1 MHTSPVF
8 CASMGSVLVERMA
21 QEGTREPEVK
31 KVHPFFTKGPA
42 SEIVVPST
50 PSTKTASNGSPH
62 GYVETATEMQNGKKR
77 RKTEITLPQDA
88 SGPKKQRRARQSE
101 GPATSDNVT
110 IEQSLGIKPLGTT
123 VTETT
128 TPSINDIPVKPEDDS
143 NSTVTQPPSLSNTD
157 TNATT
162 GKMLKLNLRT
172 GTLRSPPRTR
182 PNYAPSRIVCIKYGH
197 DDASRKE
204 LGDKISQIMDGK
216 IMDGKIMDGKI
227 IIPPTP
233 PKKRGRKAKES
244 STTQNAS
251 SSKTTHPLF
260 AAKSKQV
267 MKVEESAV
275 DKRSPSSSSR
285 HTVFMSTPMSPKK
298 ASNPFAVNKQAPR
311 FGVKTGVAK
320 VPGAVHP
327 LWPAKGMAHVR
338 GFDFQLDPTTFLSDD
353 CTNKKSKGSAVTIT
367 PEEYVLEQF
376 CSTMNFSAIQNSLPK
391 NDDHFEPAPAE
402 LRKPSRHFESGRK
415 LQKRIRSELRTV
427 RSTTSQDNDQ
437 LIDNVTDH
445 SKTTHPAI
453 NRLYQSL
460 ETNLSAY
467 DKSTCESLAWTHKY
481 APATATEILQGGKE
495 ALLLKE
501 WLQALKVDSVI
512 SAGQDNP
519 TTKKKVKP
527 KAAPKKKRKKDE
539 LSDFIVSS
547 EEEANEM
554 EEISENEAEW
564 APAGPGL
571 LKKTVVR
578 NGDVTKGTKD
588 QERLANA
595 VVISGPH
602 GSGKTATVYAIAK
615 ELGFEIF
622 EIHPGS
628 RRSGKDILEKVGDM
642 TRNHLVQQHQ
652 AQNASEAT
660 EEDQVARDLKA
671 GKQGMMTSFFQKK
684 TTFRPPPKKPME
696 EKQTETTK
704 ANSTKSQKQSLI
716 LLEEADILYEEDKQ
730 FWATLTGMMAQSK
743 RPFIMT
749 CNDENMVPLQT
760 LNLHGIFRFSPPPID
775 LAVDLCLLTAANEG
789 HILQRTAV
797 EALYKSRRNDL
808 RAALTELNYWCQIGV
823 GDRKGGSD
831 WFYLRWPKG
840 SDLDEN
846 GDVVRVLSEETYCE
860 GLGWIGR
867 DLITTCP
874 DSMKSEEEALKQ
886 SWDSWMLDMGDW
898 DDTLNMQSWA
908 NGMSHNAS
916 EQSKRLDLLEAMDE
930 FYTSMSDADV
940 FSSGTLGTN
949 LQELIDPELP
959 EMPAKMRDDFI
970 LGRRLLEADPK
981 ILQSSLSV
989 DLSFALKSLTR
1000 QTLLNTSLK
1009 TDTTTGRL
1017 LEPLTEKRV
1026 IQSLE
1031 HSFVPQTPP
1040 LNRMDLA
1047 HAFDPIAVNEK
1058 TVYASYLDPSVFDR
1072 TMSLIVLD
1080 VAPWVRGIVEFDS
1093 ILMQER
1099 LKLSNLLSEGG
1110 TRKRMRTTRSAYSA
1124 MEGGERRTVRRER
1137 YFADTLNTVFVRH
1150 TAGEGWK
1157 EAVESAAPKEMTGD
1171 SPSTAPSSPIT
1182 SEV

>member
-1 MHTSPVF
+1 
-8 CASMGSVLVERMA
+8 MGSVLVERMA
-21 QEGTREPEVK
+21 QEGTRGPEVK

-42 SEIVVPST
+42 SEIVVPSN
-50 PSTKTASNGSPH
+50 PSPKTASNGSPH
-62 GYVETATEMQNGKKR
+62 NDAEIATEVQNGKKR
-77 RKTEITLPQDA
+77 RKTETTLPQNE

-101 GPATSDNVT
+101 GLATSGNAT

-123 VTETT
+123 VTDTAT
-128 TPSINDIPVKPEDDS
+128 HSSINDVVKPEDS
-143 NSTVTQPPSLSNTD
+143 STSTVTNPPSLPNTD
-157 TNATT
+157 TKTNT

-182 PNYAPSRIVCIKYGH
+182 PKYAPSRIVCMKYGH

-204 LGDKISQIMDGK
+204 LGDKISQIMDGN
-216 IMDGKIMDGKI
+216 I

-233 PKKRGRKAKES
+233 PKKRGKKVKENS
-244 STTQNAS
+244 NTQNAS
-251 SSKTTHPLF
+251 GSKTTHPLF
-260 AAKSKQV
+260 AAKTKQV
-267 MKVEESAV
+267 MKVEDSTV
-275 DKRSPSSSSR
+275 DKHSPSSSR

-298 ASNPFAVNKQAPR
+298 ARNPFVVNKQAPR

-320 VPGAVHP
+320 VPGAMQP

-338 GFDFQLDPTTFLSDD
+338 GFDVQLDPTTFLSAD
-353 CTNKKSKGSAVTIT
+353 CTKKKSKGSAVAIT
-367 PEEYVLEQF
+367 PEESVLERF
-376 CSTMNFSAIQNSLPK
+376 CATMDFAAIQDSLPK
-391 NDDHFEPAPAE
+391 NDDHFEPAPEE
-402 LRKPSRHFESGRK
+402 LRIPSRHFESGRK
-415 LQKRIRSELRTV
+415 LQKRIRSELRTLK
-427 RSTTSQDNDQ
+427 STTSQGDDQ
-437 LIDNVTDH
+437 LIDDIAEH

-467 DKSTCESLAWTHKY
+467 DKSTCEPLAWTQKY
-481 APATATEILQGGKE
+481 APATALEILQGGKQ
-495 ALLLKE
+495 ALLLKD

-519 TTKKKVKP
+519 MAKKKAKP

-554 EEISENEAEW
+554 EEISENEADW
-564 APAGPGL
+564 APAGLGL

-588 QERLANA
+588 QERLTNS

-652 AQNASEAT
+652 AQNASGAT
-660 EEDQVARDLKA
+660 EEDAVARDLKA
-671 GKQGMMTSFFQKK
+671 GKQGTMTSFFQKK
-684 TTFRPPPKKPME
+684 ITSRPPPKKPLE
-696 EKQTETTK
+696 EKPTETTK
-704 ANSTKSQKQSLI
+704 ASSTKSQKQSLI
-716 LLEEADILYEEDKQ
+716 LLEEVDILYEEDKQ

-749 CNDENMVPLQT
+749 CNDETMVPLQT

-789 HILQRTAV
+789 HILRRTAV

-846 GDVVRVLSEETYCE
+846 GDVIRVLSEETYCK
-860 GLGWIGR
+860 GLGWVGR
-867 DLITTCP
+867 DLISTCP
-874 DSMKSEEEALKQ
+874 DPMKSEEEALKQ
-886 SWDSWMLDMGDW
+886 LWDSWSLDIGDW
-898 DDTLNMQSWA
+898 DNTLILQSWA
-908 NGMSHNAS
+908 DGMSHNAS
-916 EQSKRLDLLEAMDE
+916 EKNKRLEFLEATDE
-930 FYTSMSDADV
+930 FYNSMGDADLI
-940 FSSGTLGTN
+940 SSGTLGIN
-949 LQELIDPELP
+949 LQETIDPRLP

-981 ILQSSLSV
+981 IAHFSLSV
-989 DLSFALKSLTR
+989 DLSLTLKSLSR
-1000 QTLLNTSLK
+1000 QTLLDTSLK
-1009 TDTTTGRL
+1009 IDTTTSPL
-1017 LEPLTEKRV
+1017 LEPLTERRV

-1031 HSFVPQTPP
+1031 HSFEPQTPP

-1072 TMSLIVLD
+1072 TTTLIVLD
-1080 VAPWVRGIVEFDS
+1080 IAPWVRGIVEFDS
-1093 ILMQER
+1093 NLMQER

-1157 EAVESAAPKEMTGD
+1157 EAVESAAPKEMVGD
-1171 SPSTAPSSPIT
+1171 SPSTTPSSPVA
-1182 SEV
+1182 SEI

>member
-1 MHTSPVF
+1 
-8 CASMGSVLVERMA
+8 MA
-21 QEGTREPEVK
+21 QEATREPEVK

-42 SEIVVPST
+42 SEIVVPSI
-50 PSTKTASNGSPH
+50 SSAKTASNEPPH
-62 GYVETATEMQNGKKR
+62 NDVETGTEVQNGKKR
-77 RKTEITLPQDA
+77 RKTETTLPQDV

-101 GPATSDNVT
+101 GLATSGNAT
-110 IEQSLGIKPLGTT
+110 IEQSLGIKPVGTT
-123 VTETT
+123 ITDTT
-128 TPSINDIPVKPEDDS
+128 TPSINGVPAKPQD
-143 NSTVTQPPSLSNTD
+143 NSTSTIAHPPSLSNTD
-157 TNATT
+157 TNVNT

-182 PNYAPSRIVCIKYGH
+182 PNYAPSRIVCMKYGH

-204 LGDKISQIMDGK
+204 LGDKISE
-216 IMDGKIMDGKI
+216 IMDGKI

-233 PKKRGRKAKES
+233 PKKRGRKTKES

-251 SSKTTHPLF
+251 SSKATHPLF
-260 AAKSKQV
+260 TGKTKQV
-267 MKVEESAV
+267 VKVEESAV
-275 DKRSPSSSSR
+275 DKRSPSLSR

-298 ASNPFAVNKQAPR
+298 ARNPFAVNKQAPR
-311 FGVKTGVAK
+311 FGVRTGATK
-320 VPGAVHP
+320 VPGAMQP

-338 GFDFQLDPTTFLSDD
+338 GFDVQLDLTTPLSEAR
-353 CTNKKSKGSAVTIT
+353 TNKKSKGSAITIT
-367 PEEYVLEQF
+367 PEESVLERF
-376 CSTMNFSAIQNSLPK
+376 CATVDFAAIQDSLPK
-391 NDDHFEPAPAE
+391 NDDHFEPAPEE
-402 LRKPSRHFESGRK
+402 LRKPSPHFESGRK
-415 LQKRIRSELRTV
+415 LQKRIRSELRTLK
-427 RSTTSQDNDQ
+427 STASQDDDQ
-437 LIDNVTDH
+437 LVDNTTDH
-445 SKTTHPAI
+445 SNTTHPAI

-467 DKSTCESLAWTHKY
+467 DKSTCEPLAWTHKY
-481 APATATEILQGGKE
+481 APATAPEILQSGKE
-495 ALLLKE
+495 ALLLRD

-512 SAGQDNP
+512 STGQGNP
-519 TTKKKVKP
+519 TTKKKAKP
-527 KAAPKKKRKKDE
+527 KAAPKKKRKQDE

-554 EEISENEAEW
+554 EEISENEADW

-578 NGDVTKGTKD
+578 NGDVTKSTKD
-588 QERLANA
+588 QERLMNA

-602 GSGKTATVYAIAK
+602 GSGKTATVVAIAK

-652 AQNASEAT
+652 TQSASGAT
-660 EEDQVARDLKA
+660 EEDEVARDLKA

-684 TTFRPPPKKPME
+684 TTPRSPPKKPMD
-696 EKQTETTK
+696 EKPTEATK
-704 ANSTKSQKQSLI
+704 ASSTKSQKQSLI
-716 LLEEADILYEEDKQ
+716 LLEEVDILYDEDKQ
-730 FWATLTGMMAQSK
+730 FWATLIGMMAQSK

-749 CNDENMVPLQT
+749 CNDEKMVPLQT

-775 LAVDLCLLTAANEG
+775 LAVDLCLLIAANEG

-846 GDVVRVLSEETYCE
+846 GDVVRVLSEGTYCE
-860 GLGWIGR
+860 GLGWFGR
-867 DLITTCP
+867 DLIATCP
-874 DSMKSEEEALKQ
+874 DPMKSEEEVMKQ
-886 SWDSWMLDMGDW
+886 SWYSWMLDMGDW
-898 DDTLNMQSWA
+898 GNTLNLQSWA
-908 NGMSHNAS
+908 DGMSHNAL
-916 EQSKRLDLLEAMDE
+916 EQNKRLEVLEVTDKFYSSMGDADLL
-930 FYTSMSDADV
+930 
-940 FSSGTLGTN
+940 SSGTLGID
-949 LQELIDPELP
+949 LQEIIDSGLP

-981 ILQSSLSV
+981 ILHSSLSV
-989 DLSFALKSLTR
+989 DLSLALKSLAR
-1000 QTLLNTSLK
+1000 QTLLNTSLR
-1009 TDTTTGRL
+1009 TDTATGPL
-1017 LEPLTEKRV
+1017 LKPLTEKRG

-1031 HSFVPQTPP
+1031 HSFEPQTPP
-1040 LNRMDLA
+1040 LNRMSLA
-1047 HAFDPIAVNEK
+1047 YAFDPIAVNEK
-1058 TVYASYLDPSVFDR
+1058 TVYTSYLDPSVFDR
-1072 TMSLIVLD
+1072 TTNLIVLD

-1093 ILMQER
+1093 TLVQER

-1137 YFADTLNTVFVRH
+1137 YFADTLNTVFVRR
-1150 TAGEGWK
+1150 TAGEGWR
-1157 EAVESAAPKEMTGD
+1157 EAVESVTPKEMTGD
-1171 SPSTAPSSPIT
+1171 SPSTTPSSPVV

>member
-1 MHTSPVF
+1 
-8 CASMGSVLVERMA
+8 MA
-21 QEGTREPEVK
+21 QEGTRGPEVK

-42 SEIVVPST
+42 SEIVVPSD
-50 PSTKTASNGSPH
+50 PSLKTASNGSPH
-62 GYVETATEMQNGKKR
+62 DDAEIAMEVQNGKKR
-77 RKTEITLPQDA
+77 RKTDTTLPQNE
-88 SGPKKQRRARQSE
+88 SGPKKQRRARPSE
-101 GPATSDNVT
+101 GLTASRNAT

-123 VTETT
+123 VTGTA
-128 TPSINDIPVKPEDDS
+128 TPSSINGVVKPED
-143 NSTVTQPPSLSNTD
+143 NSTLTTTNPPSLPNTD
-157 TNATT
+157 TKTNT

-182 PNYAPSRIVCIKYGH
+182 PKYAPSRIVCMKYGH

-204 LGDKISQIMDGK
+204 LGDKISQIMDGN
-216 IMDGKIMDGKI
+216 I

-233 PKKRGRKAKES
+233 PKKRGKKVKENS
-244 STTQNAS
+244 NTQNAS

-260 AAKSKQV
+260 AAKTKQV
-267 MKVEESAV
+267 MKAEESAV
-275 DKRSPSSSSR
+275 DKHSPSSSR

-298 ASNPFAVNKQAPR
+298 ARNPFVMNKQAPR

-320 VPGAVHP
+320 VPGAMQP

-338 GFDFQLDPTTFLSDD
+338 GFDVQLDPATFLSAG
-353 CTNKKSKGSAVTIT
+353 CTKKKSKGSAVTIT
-367 PEEYVLEQF
+367 PEESVLERF
-376 CSTMNFSAIQNSLPK
+376 CATMDFAAIQDSLPK
-391 NDDHFEPAPAE
+391 NDDHFEPAPEE
-402 LRKPSRHFESGRK
+402 LRIPSRHFESGRK
-415 LQKRIRSELRTV
+415 LQKRIRSELRTLK
-427 RSTTSQDNDQ
+427 STTSQDDDQ
-437 LIDNVTDH
+437 LVNDITEH

-467 DKSTCESLAWTHKY
+467 DKSTCEPLAWTQKY
-481 APATATEILQGGKE
+481 APATALEILQGGKE
-495 ALLLKE
+495 ALLLKD

-519 TTKKKVKP
+519 MAKKKAKP

-554 EEISENEAEW
+554 EEISENDADW
-564 APAGPGL
+564 APAGLGL

-578 NGDVTKGTKD
+578 NGDVTKGTRD
-588 QERLANA
+588 QERLTNS

-652 AQNASEAT
+652 AQNAPGAT
-660 EEDQVARDLKA
+660 EEDEVARDLKA
-671 GKQGMMTSFFQKK
+671 GKQGTMTSFFQKK
-684 TTFRPPPKKPME
+684 TTSRPPPKKSLE
-696 EKQTETTK
+696 EKPTETTK
-704 ANSTKSQKQSLI
+704 ASSTKSQKQSLI
-716 LLEEADILYEEDKQ
+716 LLEEVDILYEEDKQ

-749 CNDENMVPLQT
+749 CNDETMVPLRT

-789 HILQRTAV
+789 HILRRTAV

-846 GDVVRVLSEETYCE
+846 GDVVRVLSEETYCK
-860 GLGWIGR
+860 GLGWVGR
-867 DLITTCP
+867 DLISTCP
-874 DSMKSEEEALKQ
+874 DPIKSEEEALKQ
-886 SWDSWMLDMGDW
+886 SWDSWSLDMGDW
-898 DDTLNMQSWA
+898 DNTLNLQSWA
-908 NGMSHNAS
+908 DGMSHNAS
-916 EQSKRLDLLEAMDE
+916 EQSKRLEFLEATDE
-930 FYTSMSDADV
+930 FYNSMGDADLL
-940 FSSGTLGTN
+940 SNGTLGIN
-949 LQELIDPELP
+949 LQETIDPGLP

-981 ILQSSLSV
+981 IVHSSLSV
-989 DLSFALKSLTR
+989 DLSLTLKSLAR
-1000 QTLLNTSLK
+1000 QTLLDTSLK
-1009 TDTTTGRL
+1009 TDTTTSPL
-1017 LEPLTEKRV
+1017 LEPLTERRV

-1031 HSFVPQTPP
+1031 HSFEPQTPP

-1072 TMSLIVLD
+1072 TTSLIVLD
-1080 VAPWVRGIVEFDS
+1080 IAPWVRGIVEFDS
-1093 ILMQER
+1093 TLMQER

-1157 EAVESAAPKEMTGD
+1157 EAVESAAPKEMAGD
-1171 SPSTAPSSPIT
+1171 SPSTTPSSPIV